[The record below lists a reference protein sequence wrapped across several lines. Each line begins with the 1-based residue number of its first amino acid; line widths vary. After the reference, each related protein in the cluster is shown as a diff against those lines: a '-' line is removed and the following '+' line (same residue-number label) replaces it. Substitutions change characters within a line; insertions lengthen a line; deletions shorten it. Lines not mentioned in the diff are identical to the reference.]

1 MTFNLYL
8 HIVFKNLHLS
18 QVEAFQNNDEEEV
31 E

>member
-1 MTFNLYL
+1 MTFNLF